1 MIIASGVVLMIATI
15 IALTVV
21 RVTFESPG
29 VAKAVLKLALILFA
43 SAEFSHSHLCLE
55 LLLPLIAPT
64 TPSRRTVI

>member
-1 MIIASGVVLMIATI
+1 MVATI

-21 RVTFESPG
+21 RVALESPG

-43 SAEFSHSHLCLE
+43 GAELSHRHLCLE

-64 TPSRRTVI
+64 TASHRTVI